1 SGEILMKLKF
11 SYQTLGKILIV
22 LSSLGLLFSVAGII
36 LIWVFKPGLQRNIL
50 GVSGSIEDTLS
61 NTDQGLIVLDS
72 ALDNVNSNLEILVTT
87 FDNLDGTIN
96 GISTSLD
103 SSAVL
108 VGDDLRQTLLETQI
122 ALSSAA
128 TSAELIDN
136 TLSIIAAIPFSGA
149 KYQPEVPLHI
159 SLENVAASMDDIP
172 NSLETMEI
180 SLSAT
185 SEGLVLLKDDLS
197 ELSDDL
203 AKFET
208 DLVDA
213 QDILVEYRRIITN
226 TESQISNFNQNLPRN
241 LTLIVLFI
249 SGTLFSLAI
258 AQCIALFQ
266 GIAFVEGEK
275 QVVNLADISR
285 E

>member
-1 SGEILMKLKF
+1 MKPKF

-22 LSSLGLLFSVAGII
+22 LSSLGLLFSIAGII
-36 LIWVFKPGLQRNIL
+36 FSWVVKPGLQRSLLEI
-50 GVSGSIEDTLS
+50 SGSIEDTLS

-72 ALDNVNSNLEILVTT
+72 ALGNVNSNLEIIVST
-87 FDNLDGTIN
+87 FENLDGTIN

-128 TSAELIDN
+128 TSAELIDK
-136 TLSIIAAIPFSGA
+136 TLSIIAAIPFLGA
-149 KYQPEVPLHI
+149 KYQPEVPLHT
-159 SLENVAASMDDIP
+159 SLETVSVSMDDIP
-172 NSLETMEI
+172 KSLETMEL
-180 SLSAT
+180 SLSDT
-185 SEGLVLLKDDLS
+185 SEGLVLLNENLS
-197 ELSDDL
+197 KLSDDL

-226 TESQISNFNQNLPRN
+226 TESQISDFNENLPRN
-241 LTLIVLFI
+241 LTIIILFL

-258 AQCIALFQ
+258 AQCITLFQ
-266 GIAFVEGEK
+266 GIAFIEGEK
-275 QVVNLADISR
+275 QVVNLADITR

>member
-1 SGEILMKLKF
+1 MKPKF
-11 SYQTLGKILIV
+11 RVQTLGKILIV
-22 LSSLGLLFSVAGII
+22 LSSLGLLFSIAGII
-36 LIWVFKPGLQRNIL
+36 FSWVVKPGLQRSLLEI
-50 GVSGSIEDTLS
+50 SGSIEDTLS

-72 ALDNVNSNLEILVTT
+72 ALDNVNNNLEILVST
-87 FDNLDGTIN
+87 FENLDGTIN

-108 VGDDLRQTLLETQI
+108 VGDDLRLTLLETQI

-128 TSAELIDN
+128 TSAELIDK
-136 TLSIIAAIPFSGA
+136 TLSIIAAIPFLGA
-149 KYQPEVPLHI
+149 KYQPEVPLHT
-159 SLENVAASMDDIP
+159 SLETVAVSMDDIP
-172 NSLETMEI
+172 KSLETMEL
-180 SLSAT
+180 SLSDT
-185 SEGLVLLKDDLS
+185 SEGLVLLNDNLS

-208 DLVDA
+208 DLDDA

-226 TESQISNFNQNLPRN
+226 TESQISDFNENLPRN
-241 LTLIVLFI
+241 LTLIILFI

-258 AQCIALFQ
+258 AQCITLFQ
-266 GIAFVEGEK
+266 GIAFIEGEK